1 VAVLRNCRRGR
12 HDRYRYD
19 HDSLLRTI
27 KGGLALAPLGDRRR
41 HRRNRVIRSVSP
53 SSPPA
58 PALDEVRSW
67 AALAVT
73 LVQLPAGASVIPPAL
88 AAPLRPIRA

>member
-1 VAVLRNCRRGR
+1 MAVLRNSRRGR

-27 KGGLALAPLGDRRR
+27 KDGLALAPLGDRRR
-41 HRRNRVIRSVSP
+41 HRRIRVIRSVSP

-58 PALDEVRSW
+58 PALDDKQS
-67 AALAVT
+67 
-73 LVQLPAGASVIPPAL
+73 
-88 AAPLRPIRA
+88 